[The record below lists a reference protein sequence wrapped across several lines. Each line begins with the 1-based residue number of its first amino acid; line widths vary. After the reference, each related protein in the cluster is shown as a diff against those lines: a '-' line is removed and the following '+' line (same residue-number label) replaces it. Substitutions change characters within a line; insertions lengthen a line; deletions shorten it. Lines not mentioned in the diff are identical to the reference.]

1 MGTSDYFLGFRMKR
15 QTTLAWMMLG
25 ILLLQ
30 GCAWIP
36 SVGPDYAEQELS
48 TPDSWLTKEVSL
60 KSTAEDRIKPDWWG
74 GLNDPALTALIS
86 RALASSPDLKVAKA
100 RVEEARAL
108 LRVATA
114 GFFPQVNVGY
124 EFQRSDPSDASFQ
137 GLSRSLAPFSQYSA
151 GFDATWEIDLF
162 GGLRREREG
171 ALAALEQAEAT
182 YADAMVTLLSDVA
195 RTYYSVRAAE
205 KRLLVNRRNL
215 ETQAESLE
223 LVRARFEAGL
233 VSELDVAQST
243 NLVETTRARLPQIE
257 DTKFSFITALGV
269 LIGEFPESVQ
279 ELLVLAP
286 AVTLRDNLGNL
297 PTIVPVGIPADL
309 LRRRPDVRALER
321 AVAAQSARVGV
332 ATSDLFPRIS
342 LTGQFGYTNV
352 ESGSLFDKEGRR
364 WSFTPAVQLP
374 LFRGGS
380 IWANIEAQDQRLAQ
394 ALALYE
400 KGVLSAVS
408 ETEQALSTYAR
419 QRERQIALLAA
430 FRASERALELSRDL
444 YTQGITDFQRVLD
457 AEREALQ
464 SEENLVFAEEAT
476 MRALIS
482 IYKALGG
489 GWEREATDFEG
500 QLRGIETLVVASEV
514 KSSADASSL

>member
-1 MGTSDYFLGFRMKR
+1 
-15 QTTLAWMMLG
+15 
-25 ILLLQ
+25 
-30 GCAWIP
+30 
-36 SVGPDYAEQELS
+36 
-48 TPDSWLTKEVSL
+48 
-60 KSTAEDRIKPDWWG
+60 
-74 GLNDPALTALIS
+74 
-86 RALASSPDLKVAKA
+86 
-100 RVEEARAL
+100 
-108 LRVATA
+108 
-114 GFFPQVNVGY
+114 
-124 EFQRSDPSDASFQ
+124 
-137 GLSRSLAPFSQYSA
+137 
-151 GFDATWEIDLF
+151 
-162 GGLRREREG
+162 
-171 ALAALEQAEAT
+171 
-182 YADAMVTLLSDVA
+182 VTLLSDVA
-195 RTYYSVRAAE
+195 RTYYSIRAAE

-233 VSELDVAQST
+233 VSELDVAQSE
-243 NLVETTRARLPQIE
+243 NLVETTRARIPQIE
-257 DTKFSFITALGV
+257 DTKLSLVAALGV

-279 ELLVLAP
+279 ELLVVAP
-286 AVTLRDNLGNL
+286 AVTLRDNVGDL
-297 PTIVPVGIPADL
+297 PAIVPVGIPADL

-321 AVAAQSARVGV
+321 SVAAQSARVGV

-342 LTGQFGYTNV
+342 LTGQFGYTNF
-352 ESGSLFDKEGRR
+352 ESGSLFDQEGRR

-408 ETEQALSTYAR
+408 ETEQALSSYRR
-419 QRERQIALLAA
+419 QRERQVALLAA

-444 YTQGITDFQRVLD
+444 YTQGIADFQRVLD
-457 AEREALQ
+457 AERAALQ

-500 QLRGIETLVVASEV
+500 QLNVAETLTVASEV
-514 KSSADASSL
+514 KASAPASSL

>member
-1 MGTSDYFLGFRMKR
+1 MKR
-15 QTTLAWMMLG
+15 LATLASMMLG
-25 ILLLQ
+25 ILLVQ

-36 SVGPDYAEQELS
+36 SVGPDYVEPEIS
-48 TPDSWLTKEVSL
+48 PPDSWLTKEASL
-60 KSTAEDRIKPDWWG
+60 TSALDERIKPDWWS
-74 GLNDPALTALIS
+74 GLNDPALTELIS
-86 RALASSPDLKVAKA
+86 RALTSSPDLKIAQA
-100 RVEEARAL
+100 RVGEARAL

-114 GFFPQVNVGY
+114 GFFPQVNAGY

-171 ALAALEQAEAT
+171 ALASLEQAEAT
-182 YADAMVTLLSDVA
+182 HADAMVTLLSDVA
-195 RTYYSVRAAE
+195 RTYYSIRAAE

-233 VSELDVAQST
+233 VSELDVAQSE
-243 NLVETTRARLPQIE
+243 NLVETTRARIPQIE
-257 DTKFSFITALGV
+257 DTKLSLVAALGV

-279 ELLVLAP
+279 ELLVVAP
-286 AVTLRDNLGNL
+286 AVTLRDNVGDL
-297 PTIVPVGIPADL
+297 PAIVPVGIPADL

-321 AVAAQSARVGV
+321 SVAAQSARVGV

-342 LTGQFGYTNV
+342 LTGQFGYTNF
-352 ESGSLFDKEGRR
+352 ESGSLFDQEGRR

-408 ETEQALSTYAR
+408 ETEQALSSYRR
-419 QRERQIALLAA
+419 QRERQVALLAA

-444 YTQGITDFQRVLD
+444 YTQGIADFQRVLD

-489 GWEREATDFEG
+489 GWEREATDFER
-500 QLRGIETLVVASEV
+500 QLKGAETLTVASEV
-514 KSSADASSL
+514 KASAPASSL